1 MKKRAV
7 LPANDKKI
15 DQLLSLGIGIALLAV
30 LILGFLLVG
39 PDIINSTRQKLASIK
54 NRPNNFQIEETKI
67 EGPIRE
73 IDAKEVYAFL
83 REALRSEVMPTML
96 SFSLASAPGDTQ
108 APQVYIANWNQDGKI
123 VNVLLGKAPDGKK
136 LDYMRIWT
144 MPPGESVTQKQGEEI
159 LSALFAPEYL
169 TALGAIT
176 CGQMSDPETQE
187 QVTNCARIKTM
198 DDGSLR
204 GLTVRAPFTLPPPPD
219 LPAESLPKEKV
230 IIASTCFIPQV
241 TAASYRDTGC
251 Q

>member
-30 LILGFLLVG
+30 LVLGFLLVG
-39 PDIINSTRQKLASIK
+39 PDIISSARQKLSSIK
-54 NRPNNFQIEETKI
+54 NPPKSFQIEETKI
-67 EGPIRE
+67 EGPVRE
-73 IDAKEVYAFL
+73 IDAKEVHAFL

-96 SFSLASAPGDTQ
+96 SFSLASPPDTEG
-108 APQVYIANWNQDGKI
+108 PQVYIANWNQDGKI
-123 VNVLLGKAPDGKK
+123 VNVLLGKTPDGKN

-144 MPPGESVTQKQGEEI
+144 MPPGENVTPKQGEEI
-159 LSALFAPEYL
+159 LSGLFAPEYL
-169 TALGAIT
+169 AALGAII

-204 GLTVRAPFTLPPPPD
+204 GLTVRAPFMLPPPPD
-219 LPAESLPKEKV
+219 LPEGSLPKEKV

-241 TAASYRDTGC
+241 TAASYRDAGC